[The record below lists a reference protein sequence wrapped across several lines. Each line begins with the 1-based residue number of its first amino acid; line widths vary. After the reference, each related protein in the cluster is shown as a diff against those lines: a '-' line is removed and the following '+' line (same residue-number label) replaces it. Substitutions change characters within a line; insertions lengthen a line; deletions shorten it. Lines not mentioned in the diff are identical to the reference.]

1 MVMACSSA
9 HPSSDNR
16 WGHDLGNEAHK
27 ADTGADTGLACRFT
41 ANPSGNN
48 RRGRD
53 LDDEAHEAKERTKGW
68 FGSKKEQAED
78 TAEDAKVGNTR
89 HMMG

>member
-1 MVMACSSA
+1 MA
-9 HPSSDNR
+9 
-16 WGHDLGNEAHK
+16 G
-27 ADTGADTGLACRFT
+27 RFT
-41 ANPSGNN
+41 SNPSGNN

-78 TAEDAKVGNTR
+78 SADHAKACP
-89 HMMG
+89 HPADPA